1 MLHSKKFD
9 LYALALLVLCL
20 GYMFLAAALDSGCR
34 ELFPRFTAP
43 AAAWTEEALS
53 RPVTIGRWTAVAG
66 ALLCA
71 LLTARSG
78 PRAGLAIGSVLAAL
92 GCMAMV
98 AADGAH
104 GEGIYGMYFLGQCLL
119 PAATAFLRL
128 AVTGLVMSWFV
139 RLRGR
144 VLGLAVLG
152 SVLYAAIGGSAV
164 ADLAE
169 RLPGGRLAP
178 LTAGAAAALGLL
190 ALGTCFLL
198 RDAPE
203 DTGLYPDGSG
213 YAPDEPEA
221 DGPLSKRKLLLA
233 LICLGAL
240 AAAAAGWTGCLA
252 PRLMARHGGGDALV
266 LQAAPWL
273 ALGAILAIPVGYVF
287 GWLGD
292 WLGAMNAVRLLALG
306 EMAAVALL
314 WAFPKELGVREG
326 ICLALSAALLM
337 GGAPV
342 TLPCAMA
349 QIFGRRQ
356 YFSAGQALFP
366 ALYLA
371 AALTGPVGRLL
382 GGGER
387 ARLYIALFAL
397 ASFGL
402 LVSLFLR
409 GEKKR

>member
-1 MLHSKKFD
+1 MLHSKKFT
-9 LYALALLVLCL
+9 LYALAMLVTGFLA
-20 GYMFLAAALDSGCR
+20 MFLAAALDSACR
-34 ELFPRFTAP
+34 ELLPAFAAP
-43 AAAWTEEALS
+43 GSDWSERALGI
-53 RPVTIGRWTAVAG
+53 PVTAGRWSAVAG

-71 LLTARSG
+71 LMLARSG
-78 PRAGLAIGSVLAAL
+78 PRAGLAVGAAL
-92 GCMAMV
+92 GAMGCLCV
-98 AADGAH
+98 IAAGRGA
-104 GEGIYGMYFLGQCLL
+104 YLFYFFGQCFL
-119 PAATAFLRL
+119 PAAAAFLRIS
-128 AVTGLVMSWFV
+128 ATGLVMCWFV

-152 SVLYAAIGGSAV
+152 SVLYSAIGGSAV
-164 ADLAE
+164 AQLAAGP
-169 RLPGGRLAP
+169 LGGRIAP
-178 LTAGAAAALGLL
+178 LVAGAAVALGVIAVL
-190 ALGTCFLL
+190 ACALL

-213 YAPDEPEA
+213 YPPEEETEEPA
-221 DGPLSKRKLLLA
+221 PLSRGKLLLA
-233 LICLGAL
+233 LLCLGAL
-240 AAAAAGWTGCLA
+240 AAAAAGWTGFLA

-266 LQAAPWL
+266 IQAGPWL
-273 ALGAILAIPVGYVF
+273 ALGAILAIPMGYAF

-326 ICLALSAALLM
+326 ICLALSAALLL